1 MTDPFATPWT
11 GGVLSPRARC
21 VLAPNPGP
29 MTLEGTNTWVLAE
42 PGSSRSVVVDPGPA
56 DEAHLAAVLAA
67 ATAGGRSVAVVL
79 ATHRHHDHVE
89 GAARFARMAEAPVR
103 AADPDVR
110 LGDGVTSLAEG
121 DEIAVDGLEIRVLHT
136 PGHTSDCM
144 TFLLPAER
152 ALLTGDMVLGRGPTV
167 VIPPDGV
174 LRDYFASLE
183 RFAALAGEAV
193 DTVYPGHGPVLPDA
207 AAAIDYYLTHRR
219 QRLEQVRAAVDAGD
233 VTPRQVV
240 ERVYADVDRSL
251 WPAAEWS
258 VKAQLI
264 HLGVAVPDPDA
275 VPPNPY
281 TG

>member
-1 MTDPFATPWT
+1 MNAAVYAAWT
-11 GGVLSPRARC
+11 GGVVSPRARC

-42 PGSSRSVVVDPGPA
+42 PGARRCIVVDPGPLDA
-56 DEAHLAAVLAA
+56 DHLDAVLAA
-67 ATAGGRSVAVVL
+67 ATEGGRSVAMVL

-89 GAARFARMAEAPVR
+89 GAQAFAVMADAPVR
-103 AADPDVR
+103 AADPQFQI
-110 LGDGVTSLAEG
+110 GPGVTSLAEG
-121 DEIAVDGLEIRVLHT
+121 DRIRLDGLEIDVLHT

-144 TFLLPAER
+144 TFFLPAER
-152 ALLTGDMVLGRGPTV
+152 AILTGDMVLGRGPTV

-183 RFAALAGEAV
+183 RFAAMAGESV

-207 AAAIDYYLTHRR
+207 VKAIDYYLTHRR
-219 QRLEQVRAAVDAGD
+219 NRLEQVRAAVDAGD
-233 VTPRQVV
+233 LTARQVV
-240 ERVYADVDRSL
+240 ERVYADVDQAL

-264 HLGVAVPDPDA
+264 HLGVPVENPDEI
-275 VPPNPY
+275 PPSPY
-281 TG
+281 

>member
-1 MTDPFATPWT
+1 
-11 GGVLSPRARC
+11 
-21 VLAPNPGP
+21 

-42 PGSSRSVVVDPGPA
+42 PGAQRSVVVDPGPLDA
-56 DEAHLAAVLAA
+56 DHLDAVLAA
-67 ATAGGRSVAVVL
+67 ATEGGRSVAMVL

-89 GAARFARMAEAPVR
+89 GAQAFAVMADAPVR
-103 AADPDVR
+103 AADPR
-110 LGDGVTSLAEG
+110 FQIGPGITQLAEG
-121 DEIAVDGLEIRVLHT
+121 DQIRLDGLEIDVLHT

-144 TFLLPAER
+144 TFFLPAER
-152 ALLTGDMVLGRGPTV
+152 AILTGDMVLGRGPTV

-183 RFAALAGEAV
+183 RFAAMAGESV

-207 AAAIDYYLTHRR
+207 VKAIDYYLTHRR
-219 QRLEQVRAAVDAGD
+219 NRLEQVRAAAEAGD

-240 ERVYADVDRSL
+240 ERVYADVDQAL

-264 HLGVAVPDPDA
+264 YLGVPVDNPDEE
-275 VPPNPY
+275 PPNPY
-281 TG
+281 T